1 MKKPNKS
8 QAPSELDVIVT
19 QLRILLNR
27 DTISVIE
34 KGRLLLRSR
43 ELLADEHGQWMPWL
57 AENFDM
63 NYRTA
68 VRYMAAA
75 EYADRLGKSD
85 SVSHLANIAP
95 IVLYRLAAGEYTAEQ
110 EAEILATA
118 KVERVDIARADGI
131 CEELCEELEPEEDDL
146 DEETR
151 TLDATREIIEA
162 AKAAEAEDAEIEVI
176 LDGPSPLPPPEPS
189 SSPDMMVCAFD
200 QAISALMQL
209 MTKPAARFAGTAHN
223 SSDLEHVED
232 FVRAVADRTRSPA
245 SAEASSG
252 PIYST
257 TAASDVNQGEE
268 ATQ

>member
-1 MKKPNKS
+1 M
-8 QAPSELDVIVT
+8 
-19 QLRILLNR
+19 
-27 DTISVIE
+27 
-34 KGRLLLRSR
+34 
-43 ELLADEHGQWMPWL
+43 
-57 AENFDM
+57 
-63 NYRTA
+63 
-68 VRYMAAA
+68 
-75 EYADRLGKSD
+75 
-85 SVSHLANIAP
+85 
-95 IVLYRLAAGEYTAEQ
+95 
-110 EAEILATA
+110 
-118 KVERVDIARADGI
+118 
-131 CEELCEELEPEEDDL
+131 
-146 DEETR
+146 
-151 TLDATREIIEA
+151 
-162 AKAAEAEDAEIEVI
+162 I